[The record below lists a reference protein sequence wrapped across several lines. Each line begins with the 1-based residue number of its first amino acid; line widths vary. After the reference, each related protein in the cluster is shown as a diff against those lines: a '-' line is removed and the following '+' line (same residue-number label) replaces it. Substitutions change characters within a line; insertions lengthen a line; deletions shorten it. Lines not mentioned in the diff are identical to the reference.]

1 MTDTEKIE
9 KIKEVLKSELGK
21 STVACYRS
29 TESMTRADFDEL
41 SSNEFSI
48 DELYDNLYC
57 FIGCTEKIVK
67 IIFKESEE

>member
-9 KIKEVLKSELGK
+9 KIKEVLESGLGK

-29 TESMTRADFDEL
+29 TGSMTRADFDEL
-41 SSNEFSI
+41 SREFSI

-67 IIFKESEE
+67 IIYKESEE